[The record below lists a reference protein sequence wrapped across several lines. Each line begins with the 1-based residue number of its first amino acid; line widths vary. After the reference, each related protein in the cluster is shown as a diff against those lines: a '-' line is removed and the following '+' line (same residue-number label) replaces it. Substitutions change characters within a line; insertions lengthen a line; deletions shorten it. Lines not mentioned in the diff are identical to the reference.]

1 MSPYDA
7 AALHPGGLEE
17 DESRRRIEDPGRGL
31 LTLRLGQARFGMWVD
46 EVLEIL
52 RTPPITR
59 LPVSAAEVAGV
70 TSVRGVVVP
79 VLDLGERL
87 LGTPARRPGRLVLV
101 RHQAS
106 GSMVGLL
113 VDDVGTLLGVRG
125 DEVRPPPPA
134 AEAELPPGMVTGVV
148 AGSDGLVTVLHIGE
162 AAAPP
167 TTATEDGWER

>member
-1 MSPYDA
+1 MTPYDA
-7 AALHPGGLEE
+7 AAHPSGALEE

-31 LTLRLGQARFGMWVD
+31 LTLRLGRARFGMWVD

-59 LPVSAAEVAGV
+59 LPLSAPEVAGV

-79 VLDLGERL
+79 VLDLGQRL
-87 LGTPARRPGRLVLV
+87 LGTPAQRPGRLVLV
-101 RHQAS
+101 RHKDS
-106 GSMVGLL
+106 GAMVGVL
-113 VDDVGTLLGVRG
+113 VDGVGTLLGVRG

-134 AEAELPPGMVTGVV
+134 AEADLPPGMVTGVV
-148 AGSDGLVTVLHIGE
+148 AAPEGLVTVLHIGE

-167 TTATEDGWER
+167 TTGTEDGWER

>member
-1 MSPYDA
+1 MTPYDA
-7 AALHPGGLEE
+7 AALQPDGLEE
-17 DESRRRIEDPGRGL
+17 DESRQRVEDPGRGL
-31 LTLRLGQARFGMWVD
+31 LTVTLGQARFGLWVD

-59 LPVSAAEVAGV
+59 LPLSAAEVAGV

-79 VLDLGERL
+79 VLDLGQRL
-87 LGTPARRPGRLVLV
+87 LGAPAQRPGRLVLI
-101 RHQAS
+101 RHEAS

-125 DEVRPPPPA
+125 DEVRPPPA
-134 AEAELPPGMVTGVV
+134 EAEAELPPGLVTGVV

-167 TTATEDGWER
+167 RTSTED